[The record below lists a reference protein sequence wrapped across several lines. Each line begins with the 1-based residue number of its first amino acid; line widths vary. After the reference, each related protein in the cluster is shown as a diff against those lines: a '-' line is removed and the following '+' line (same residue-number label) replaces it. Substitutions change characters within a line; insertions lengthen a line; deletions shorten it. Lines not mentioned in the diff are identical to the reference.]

1 MGSESSMRF
10 IFPPF
15 RWFFLLRLGYASIT
29 ILIYRALFAI
39 QRYLVYTL
47 FVLISSA
54 ISTVIYV
61 SPVNDEM
68 LEISLK
74 HNDKTT
80 LVTTS
85 RRCGTQKMHPDDKS
99 PISWFKPFIAS
110 GLITELTFFR
120 LVAFDSLFLP
130 RTLHFYLLHYSDYT
144 NILSATKDNRDSEL
158 LAASGSYVETAHLKI
173 KLGKFLFSREI
184 SHRVTANKRKRKMV
198 EKTRKKKKLFY
209 TGHGRVAWQLTALCG
224 AV

>member
-130 RTLHFYLLHYSDYT
+130 RTLHFYLLHYSVSPIIQIHYRRRK
-144 NILSATKDNRDSEL
+144 II
-158 LAASGSYVETAHLKI
+158 ETA
-173 KLGKFLFSREI
+173 S
-184 SHRVTANKRKRKMV
+184 
-198 EKTRKKKKLFY
+198 
-209 TGHGRVAWQLTALCG
+209 C
-224 AV
+224 

>member
-1 MGSESSMRF
+1 MRF

-47 FVLISSA
+47 FVLISSV

-74 HNDKTT
+74 YNDKTT
-80 LVTTS
+80 LVS

-99 PISWFKPFIAS
+99 PIS
-110 GLITELTFFR
+110 
-120 LVAFDSLFLP
+120 
-130 RTLHFYLLHYSDYT
+130 
-144 NILSATKDNRDSEL
+144 
-158 LAASGSYVETAHLKI
+158 
-173 KLGKFLFSREI
+173 
-184 SHRVTANKRKRKMV
+184 
-198 EKTRKKKKLFY
+198 
-209 TGHGRVAWQLTALCG
+209 
-224 AV
+224 